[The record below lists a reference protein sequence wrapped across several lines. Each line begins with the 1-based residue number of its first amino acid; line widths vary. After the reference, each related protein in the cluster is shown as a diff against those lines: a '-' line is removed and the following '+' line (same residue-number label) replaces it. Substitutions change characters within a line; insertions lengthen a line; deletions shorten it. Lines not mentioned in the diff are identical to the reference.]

1 MLTKKSNQKNVL
13 KRIGTFF
20 LGVFKDLSE
29 KGTRVTQE
37 KLDKVYGVSK
47 HDLESIRAGDDMK
60 FTHMLRVMRA
70 YLFQFKSIEDKV
82 NHLIEVLD
90 VVRDQDVDNY
100 GPEGS
105 PFGMSIKDAIQYMI
119 YTKALELIKFNTE
132 EQIKKKRHDLLVK
145 NQQITD

>member
-1 MLTKKSNQKNVL
+1 MLIKKSNQKNVL

-90 VVRDQDVDNY
+90 VVRDQD
-100 GPEGS
+100 PEGS

>member
-1 MLTKKSNQKNVL
+1 MLIKKSNQKNVL

-70 YLFQFKSIEDKV
+70 YLFQFNPHCSHPLC
-82 NHLIEVLD
+82 NSLISNI
-90 VVRDQDVDNY
+90 RI
-100 GPEGS
+100 
-105 PFGMSIKDAIQYMI
+105 F
-119 YTKALELIKFNTE
+119 
-132 EQIKKKRHDLLVK
+132 
-145 NQQITD
+145 

>member
-1 MLTKKSNQKNVL
+1 MLIKKSNQKNVL

-90 VVRDQDVDNY
+90 VVRDQDVDKIN
-100 GPEGS
+100 
-105 PFGMSIKDAIQYMI
+105 
-119 YTKALELIKFNTE
+119 
-132 EQIKKKRHDLLVK
+132 R
-145 NQQITD
+145 